1 MIDQNG
7 LKSLKE
13 IMKCSS
19 LEYFEAFAC
28 NLITSLTFNLKN
40 TYSRR
45 VTRNFSGQGRFLKI
59 RALR

>member
-19 LEYFEAFAC
+19 LEYFEAFGLQL
-28 NLITSLTFNLKN
+28 N
-40 TYSRR
+40 Y
-45 VTRNFSGQGRFLKI
+45 
-59 RALR
+59 